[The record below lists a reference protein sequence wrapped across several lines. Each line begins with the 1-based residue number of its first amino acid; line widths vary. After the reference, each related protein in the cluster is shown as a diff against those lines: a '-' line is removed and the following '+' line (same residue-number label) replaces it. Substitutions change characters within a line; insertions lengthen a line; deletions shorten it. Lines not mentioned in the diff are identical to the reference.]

1 VVPELSENDH
11 NLFENTNMTSHLVQ
25 NVAPA
30 PLKRCPP
37 YAISG
42 IAIAAIST
50 ALFFTQAAS
59 SAQGPRSASDGVYSQ
74 AQQKR
79 GEEIYT
85 RECSTCHGATMRG
98 GEGSPGLTG
107 ADFAASWNGQTVADL
122 FEKIRQ
128 TMPAPPDQPGKLSP
142 QQNADVVAHI
152 LSGNA
157 FPAGDTELPTD
168 VADLKRIR
176 ITVKP

>member
-1 VVPELSENDH
+1 M
-11 NLFENTNMTSHLVQ
+11 NMTSH
-25 NVAPA
+25 
-30 PLKRCPP
+30 K
-37 YAISG
+37 ITSG
-42 IAIAAIST
+42 AALGAMSVV
-50 ALFFTQAAS
+50 LFLGAA
-59 SAQGPRSASDGVYSQ
+59 AQGGRSASDGVYTQ

-107 ADFAASWNGQTVADL
+107 ADFAASWNAKTVVDL
-122 FEKIRQ
+122 FDKIRE
-128 TMPAPPDQPGKLSP
+128 TMPAPPEQPGKLSP

-152 LSGNA
+152 LSGNG
-157 FPAGDTELPTD
+157 FPPGAAELPTD
-168 VADLKRIR
+168 PAELKRIR

>member
-1 VVPELSENDH
+1 
-11 NLFENTNMTSHLVQ
+11 MTSHLAQ
-25 NVAPA
+25 DVAPA

-37 YAISG
+37 YAMSG

-50 ALFFTQAAS
+50 ALFLNQSAS
-59 SAQGPRSASDGVYSQ
+59 SAQGPRSASDGVYSP
-74 AQQKR
+74 AQQQR

-85 RECSTCHGATMRG
+85 RECSTCHGATLRG

-122 FEKIRQ
+122 FDKIRE
-128 TMPAPPDQPGKLSP
+128 TMPAPPEQPGKLSP

-152 LSGNA
+152 LSGNG
-157 FPAGDTELPTD
+157 FPAGAGELPTD
-168 VADLKRIR
+168 VAQLEQIR
-176 ITVKP
+176 IAVKP